1 MKKRLP
7 IMSIRAPAGVSL
19 ARLIVAVFLLI
30 AIARPLAGEVL
41 GNPLAPPRTNGQI
54 LPPPP
59 PKVGPG

>member
-1 MKKRLP
+1 
-7 IMSIRAPAGVSL
+7 MSIRAPAGVPL

-41 GNPLAPPRTNGQI
+41 GSPFALPRTNGQV

>member
-1 MKKRLP
+1 
-7 IMSIRAPAGVSL
+7 MSIRAPAGVPL

-41 GNPLAPPRTNGQI
+41 GSPFAPPRTNGQV